1 MAVAEFATAIKH
13 KVIKMFCFLVVKNI
27 LKEELKY
34 DNTIVAN
41 FAITVC
47 LKNEHTEKV
56 KVSKEEILN
65 LFE

>member
-1 MAVAEFATAIKH
+1 MRLN
-13 KVIKMFCFLVVKNI
+13 KVIVKDDNI
-27 LKEELKY
+27 V
-34 DNTIVAN
+34 VAN

-56 KVSKEEILN
+56 KVSKEKILN